1 MIWELSGDENY
12 RILREKIVKK
22 EIRKEKWT
30 MCEMIQSVIKV
41 AYDEGYNIGYR
52 EEIKIG
58 IFAMIHDNLDMGKEK
73 ESILEK
79 LVKYFSIT
87 KESAE
92 AYYNQA
98 IVA

>member
-1 MIWELSGDENY
+1 
-12 RILREKIVKK
+12 
-22 EIRKEKWT
+22 
-30 MCEMIQSVIKV
+30 MCEMIQSVIR
-41 AYDEGYNIGYR
+41 AGR
-52 EEIKIG
+52 EEGIREGLETGRREGMETGRQSG
-58 IFAMIHDNLDMGKEK
+58 IFAMIHENLDMGKEK

>member
-1 MIWELSGDENY
+1 MEEVLDVIWELSGDENY

-30 MCEMIQSVIKV
+30 MCEMIQSVIRTGIKT
-41 AYDEGYNIGYR
+41 GR
-52 EEIKIG
+52 EEG

-92 AYYNQA
+92 EYYNQA